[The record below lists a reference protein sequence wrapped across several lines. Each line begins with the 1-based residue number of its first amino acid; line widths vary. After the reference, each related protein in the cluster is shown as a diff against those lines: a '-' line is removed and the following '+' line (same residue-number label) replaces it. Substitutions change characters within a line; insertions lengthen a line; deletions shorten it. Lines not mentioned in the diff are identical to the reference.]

1 MFGSSSTAWPW
12 NFLWLC
18 DDFAWAGPGQAAWKI
33 LEGKMRRI
41 FIVAFITFA
50 GVLLAQDNDSKPVEL
65 SWQFQSS
72 GLTSSLRGI
81 CAVSR
86 KIAWVSGTKGSYAR
100 TLDGGQT
107 WLADSVAG
115 ATNLDFRDVQA
126 FSAERAILMSAGSGE
141 LSRIYRTED
150 GGKSW
155 QLKYLNKTAEG
166 FFNGMAFWDENNG
179 MLVGDPIAG
188 QLFVMLTADGGNTWQ
203 PLPAERAPA
212 VVQGEYGFAA
222 SGTNLA
228 VRGKEHV
235 WIATGGAIAR
245 VFHSSDRGKTWNVAV
260 TPIVSGNSS
269 SGIFS
274 IAFRD
279 ENQGVIVGGNYQEP
293 NAAQANAA
301 ITSDGGKTWEL
312 IKNPATMEYRSC
324 VAYLT
329 PSLLV
334 AVGPSGSDYSNDGGL
349 TWARFSAEGFHTLS
363 FATSANIGWAAGTEG
378 RIAKCFVRGK

>member
-1 MFGSSSTAWPW
+1 MQKIA
-12 NFLWLC
+12 LVVL
-18 DDFAWAGPGQAAWKI
+18 FATLAGA
-33 LEGKMRRI
+33 
-41 FIVAFITFA
+41 
-50 GVLLAQDNDSKPVEL
+50 LLAQDNNAERAGL

-81 CAVSR
+81 CAVSDR
-86 KIAWVSGTKGSYAR
+86 IAWVSGAQGGYAR

-126 FSAERAILMSAGSGE
+126 FGAERAILMSAGSGE
-141 LSRIYRTED
+141 LSRIYTTAD
-150 GGKSW
+150 GGKNW
-155 QLKYLNKTAEG
+155 QLKHSNKIAEG
-166 FFNGMAFWDENNG
+166 FFNGFAFWDEHNG
-179 MLVGDPIAG
+179 ILVGDPVHG
-188 QLFVMLTADGGNTWQ
+188 QLFVMLTADGGSTWQ
-203 PLPAERAPA
+203 PLPAASAPA

-228 VRGKEHV
+228 VHGKNHV

-245 VFHSSDRGKTWNVAV
+245 VFHSNDRGKTWNVAV
-260 TPIVSGNSS
+260 TPMVSGNAS

-279 ENQGVIVGGNYQEP
+279 ENHGVIVGGNYQEP
-293 NAAQANAA
+293 NAAQANVAF
-301 ITSDGGKTWEL
+301 TTDGGKTWEL
-312 IKNPATMEYRSC
+312 IKNPAAMEYRSC

-334 AVGPSGSDYSNDGGL
+334 AAGPSGSDYSNDGGL
-349 TWARFSAEGFHTLS
+349 TWARFSAQGFHTLS
-363 FATSANIGWAAGTEG
+363 FSASANTGWAAGAEG
-378 RIAKCFVRGK
+378 RVAKLVFTRK

>member
-1 MFGSSSTAWPW
+1 
-12 NFLWLC
+12 
-18 DDFAWAGPGQAAWKI
+18 
-33 LEGKMRRI
+33 MRRTLLSI
-41 FIVAFITFA
+41 SVATLA
-50 GVLLAQDNDSKPVEL
+50 GALLAQDHDAKSVEL
-65 SWQFQSS
+65 SWQFQAS

-81 CAVSR
+81 CAVNDNL
-86 KIAWVSGTKGSYAR
+86 AWVSGTRGSFAR

-107 WLADSVAG
+107 WIADSVAG

-141 LSRIYRTED
+141 LSRIYITED
-150 GGKSW
+150 GGKNW
-155 QLKYLNKTAEG
+155 QLKHLNETAEG

-179 MLVGDPIAG
+179 ILVGDPVNG

-203 PLPAERAPA
+203 PLPAASAPA
-212 VVQGEYGFAA
+212 VVHGEYGFAA

-228 VRGKEHV
+228 VHGKNHV

-245 VFHSSDRGKTWNVAV
+245 VFHSDDRGKTWNVAV
-260 TPIVSGNSS
+260 TPLVSGNAS

-279 ENQGVIVGGNYQEP
+279 ESHGVIVGGNYQEP

-301 ITSDGGKTWEL
+301 FTTDGGKSWEL
-312 IKNPATMEYRSC
+312 IKNPFSMEYRSC

-329 PSLLV
+329 SSLLV

-349 TWARFSAEGFHTLS
+349 TWARFSAEGFHTLG
-363 FATSANIGWAAGTEG
+363 FAVSTNIGWAAGAEG
-378 RIAKCFVRGK
+378 RVGKFVVKRN

>member
-1 MFGSSSTAWPW
+1 MQKIA
-12 NFLWLC
+12 LVVL
-18 DDFAWAGPGQAAWKI
+18 FATLAGA
-33 LEGKMRRI
+33 
-41 FIVAFITFA
+41 
-50 GVLLAQDNDSKPVEL
+50 LLAQDNNAERAGL

-72 GLTSSLRGI
+72 GLTSSLRGMCVVNDNI
-81 CAVSR
+81 V
-86 KIAWVSGTKGSYAR
+86 WVSGTKGSFAR

-126 FSAERAILMSAGSGE
+126 FDAERAILMSAGSSE
-141 LSRIYRTED
+141 LSRIYKTQD
-150 GGKSW
+150 GGNPAGAGW
-155 QLKYLNKTAEG
+155 QLQHLNKTAEG

-179 MLVGDPIAG
+179 ILVGDPIDG

-203 PLPAERAPA
+203 PLPAESAPA

-228 VRGKEHV
+228 VHGKNHV

-245 VFHSSDRGKTWNVAV
+245 VFHSNDRGKTWNVAV

-279 ENQGVIVGGNYQEP
+279 EKHGVVVGGNYQEP

-301 ITSDGGKTWEL
+301 LTNDGGKSWEL
-312 IKNPATMEYRSC
+312 IKNPAAMEYRSC

-349 TWARFSAEGFHTLS
+349 TWARFSTEGFHTLS
-363 FATSANIGWAAGTEG
+363 FVASTNIGWAAGAEG
-378 RIAKCFVRGK
+378 RVAKCAVIE